1 MDPIMA
7 VFILVGF
14 SALLAGCAG
23 PENKNKVHLE
33 IEPIQPITEEDS
45 QNELL
50 QKEENQKTTN
60 ENMMVKCTS
69 GGEKVIPL
77 MDANGD
83 YVQNG
88 EGEIET
94 DINLGEEGFSQC
106 CTPPDENIKCMPD
119 IENNRWQCTDE
130 KCTSNACNTVNS
142 DSFMF
147 CLHGYG
153 IIYVYEDGQQEGE
166 MQAFGAF
173 RVMELWLEE
182 GYNTISAERL
192 KRALEDARNYG
203 EQKSIKNFNDCAG
216 KKIKDIDEK
225 QVQFTEFD
233 TSILAWT
240 NFWNARQMK
249 LLGAGNYTPVRAEI
263 IKCIMMK
270 ESSMG
275 TNGEKNGKRDVTQSL
290 FHGDPTIWVITKLNP
305 YAEGKTHEGDDPNSQ
320 VIDVIFEEKK
330 VENGEEKNKVENGSI
345 PPEFEPNDVR
355 YQEWFDNGGWKIYS
369 EVITN
374 QEGQC
379 YKYYHEKVFSDMSIC
394 SGIGVYSY
402 YLNELNGLTS
412 EAKAAARYKGSKV
425 ESENREYVEKIEYY
439 MNSMG
444 ESVDGYDEYMET
456 H

>member
-1 MDPIMA
+1 MDPITA

-14 SALLAGCAG
+14 SALLVGCAG
-23 PENKNKVHLE
+23 PEDDNKVHLE
-33 IEPIQPITEEDS
+33 IEPIPEEESEKAVQTEGNKR
-45 QNELL
+45 Q
-50 QKEENQKTTN
+50 TN
-60 ENMMVKCTS
+60 SNVMVKCTS
-69 GGEKVIPL
+69 GGEKIIPL

-83 YVQNG
+83 YVQGG
-88 EGEIET
+88 ESEIET

-106 CTPPDENIKCMPD
+106 CTPPDENTKCMPD
-119 IENNRWQCTDE
+119 IENNCWQCTD
-130 KCTSNACNTVNS
+130 KTCASKGFNTVNS

-166 MQAFGAF
+166 MKAIGAF

-182 GYNTISAERL
+182 GYNMISAERL
-192 KRALEDARNYG
+192 NRALEDARNYG
-203 EQKSIKNFNDCAG
+203 EQKSIKNFNDCKEKG
-216 KKIKDIDEK
+216 IENIDES
-225 QVQFTEFD
+225 QVQYTEFD

-275 TNGEKNGKRDVTQSL
+275 TGENQNGKRDVTQSL
-290 FHGDPTIWVITKLNP
+290 FHGDPTIWVITKLDP
-305 YAEGKTHEGDDPNSQ
+305 YAEGKTHEGENRNSQ
-320 VIDVIFEEKK
+320 VIDVIFKEGDRH
-330 VENGEEKNKVENGSI
+330 NGDI
-345 PPEFEPNDVR
+345 PPKGFNKDDVR
-355 YQEWFDNGGWKIYS
+355 YQEWFDSGEWKIYS

-379 YKYYHEKVFSDMSIC
+379 YTYYHEKVSPDMSIC

-402 YLNELNGLTS
+402 YLNKLNGLES
-412 EAKAAARYKGSKV
+412 EAKAVAGYRGSAV
-425 ESENREYVEKIEYY
+425 ESENREYVEKIEDY

-444 ESVDGYDEYMET
+444 ENLDGYDKYMET
-456 H
+456 N